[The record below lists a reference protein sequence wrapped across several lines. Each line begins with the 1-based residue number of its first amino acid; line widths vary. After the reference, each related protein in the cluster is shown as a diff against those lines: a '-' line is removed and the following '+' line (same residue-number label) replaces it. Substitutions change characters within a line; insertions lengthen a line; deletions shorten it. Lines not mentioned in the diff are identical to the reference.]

1 MTVPHGVLKLGRKL
15 KERAEREHRHAK
27 APKQPPAEPSAVAIS
42 VAPPA
47 KKIAPRIQIDRLK
60 EDRELAALTYDLGN
74 TPIDE
79 QAVESVLTGAT
90 TASEP
95 VLTGDTS
102 ASELVSAPLLVMRLL
117 LLRKAPRVPLV
128 KLCMDL
134 VKQHGPLTIDEMIAE
149 IWGSAAVGTDD
160 ARWLKAQLCKWLTA
174 AAKESGEQFYP
185 KRHRNPARPN
195 TRLHRWG
202 FWAEQQP
209 PDRRYVA
216 HNAEVLAAIAELRR
230 TLDDVLVIPA
240 PPSGVDNL
248 AVLKAINELRSD
260 VASVQATVNVLS
272 RWLSGLKDGVA
283 YLHEK
288 LTWSE

>member
-1 MTVPHGVLKLGRKL
+1 
-15 KERAEREHRHAK
+15 
-27 APKQPPAEPSAVAIS
+27 
-42 VAPPA
+42 
-47 KKIAPRIQIDRLK
+47 
-60 EDRELAALTYDLGN
+60 
-74 TPIDE
+74 
-79 QAVESVLTGAT
+79 
-90 TASEP
+90 
-95 VLTGDTS
+95 
-102 ASELVSAPLLVMRLL
+102 
-117 LLRKAPRVPLV
+117 
-128 KLCMDL
+128 MDL